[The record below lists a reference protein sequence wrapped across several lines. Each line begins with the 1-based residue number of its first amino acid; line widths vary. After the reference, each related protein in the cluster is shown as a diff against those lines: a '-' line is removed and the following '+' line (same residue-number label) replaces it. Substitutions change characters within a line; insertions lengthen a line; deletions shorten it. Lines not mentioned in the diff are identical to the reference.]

1 MTRGAACIWQRDM
14 LVLRRN
20 LSSELATVMAF
31 PLTFFL
37 TFGLGLKGYIQDV
50 GAYPTPSSS
59 SPA

>member
-1 MTRGAACIWQRDM
+1 M
-14 LVLRRN
+14 LVLRQN